1 MFLMIFA
8 GSDRVQTR
16 VYMYSS
22 QGVWN
27 FDTCPMVSLVDDW
40 QGTALN
46 PKHLNPNLKT
56 MKP

>member
-1 MFLMIFA
+1 MIFA